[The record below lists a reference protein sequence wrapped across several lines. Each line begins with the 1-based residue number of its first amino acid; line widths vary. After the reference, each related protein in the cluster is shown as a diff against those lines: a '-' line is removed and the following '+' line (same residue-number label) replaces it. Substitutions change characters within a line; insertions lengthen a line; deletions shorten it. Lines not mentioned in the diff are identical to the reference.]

1 MKNLNWPTL
10 AFSVLALTSLLVAL
24 WRDDTAS
31 VPQYATLLPVIVAN
45 AAMLLK
51 WVRFCL
57 YEQPPEDSDDKAI
70 AACVT
75 FFLVL
80 WNITFTLLAFL
91 DGSIMSAL
99 APLLVAWAAEGL
111 TLTTM
116 IFKDGGAFAACLH
129 CCCFWA
135 PWLVQILLIGLKLD
149 GSLDST
155 WAVVL
160 TPIWILDLMLLVGL
174 LGATVVILGDSD
186 ERENA
191 QKVANLFAAWA
202 TFIPI
207 GAAEL
212 LLADVGEASTR
223 LRIVSPILVGWGA
236 LLLVRGFGAF
246 VEQAF
251 ACKDRVDGVR
261 ARLRDR
267 QQQEETRAGRRTTA
281 VATAEEGEGG
291 GKGKE
296 GGGSRGGR
304 CVSADM
310 VVVEIAAFG
319 GGEDA
324 DGMPALPPS
333 PVGVPGEVE
342 RVCVRCANNKDTAT
356 VRRALEDLLAL
367 LEKHPQWHTEVVRKR
382 VVSVGKAQAGKPAWD
397 QSVQAAM
404 GKVLRL
410 LHPISALRHR
420 LAFFVGNAGQ
430 SLRTKVSGRS

>member
-10 AFSVLALTSLLVAL
+10 VFSVLALTSLLVAL

-70 AACVT
+70 AACGT

-80 WNITFTLLAFL
+80 WNVTFALLAFL
-91 DGSIMSAL
+91 DGSVMSAL

-111 TLTTM
+111 TITTM
-116 IFKDGGAFAACLH
+116 IGKDSGFIPACLH

-135 PWLVQILLIGLKLD
+135 PWLAQILLIGLKLD
-149 GSLDST
+149 GSLDGT
-155 WAVVL
+155 WAAVL
-160 TPIWILDLMLLVGL
+160 TPIWILDLMLLFGL
-174 LGATVVILGDSD
+174 LGATGVILSESD
-186 ERENA
+186 ERRDA
-191 QKVANLFAAWA
+191 QKAANLFAAWV
-202 TFIPI
+202 TFVPI

-212 LLADVGEASTR
+212 LLADVGEESTR

-251 ACKDRVDGVR
+251 ACQVRVEGVR

-267 QQQEETRAGRRTTA
+267 QQQEETRAGRRTT
-281 VATAEEGEGG
+281 VATAEEGEGFRG
-291 GKGKE
+291 TGKE
-296 GGGSRGGR
+296 GEGSRGGGG
-304 CVSADM
+304 VSADM
-310 VVVEIAAFG
+310 VVLEIAAFG

-356 VRRALEDLLAL
+356 VLRALEDLLAL
-367 LEKHPQWHTEVVRKR
+367 LEKHPQWHTEAVRKR

-410 LHPISALRHR
+410 LHPISAIRHR
-420 LAFFVGNAGQ
+420 LAFFVGNAKQ